1 MKIRANLNFFLSKRG
16 GNLKRFCQTNEIK
29 TKESLLGFLDD
40 ACVTHPDEEALAL
53 LFPSRQK
60 VSKSATKRLARK
72 PVATVS
78 QTRDTSDKLARPDES
93 QGEKTEAKDT
103 SKPREKVKRS
113 SRRRSKRARGSSAS
127 EE

>member
-16 GNLKRFCQTNEIK
+16 GSLEKLCQTSGLK

-40 ACVTHPDEEALAL
+40 ACVAHPSEEALAV
-53 LFPSRQK
+53 LFQARQK
-60 VSKSATKRLARK
+60 VSKRVARK
-72 PVATVS
+72 PVAAVA
-78 QTRDTSDKLARPDES
+78 QTKDTSAQQIPLDES
-93 QGEKTEAKDT
+93 QVEKAPAEDT
-103 SKPREKVKRS
+103 PAPKQKVKRT